1 MAFISEML
9 GKTVADFEGE
19 TIGSLDDLLA
29 VTQSKFSHPLIT
41 GIVVKTSSGKKIIKY

>member
-19 TIGSLDDLLA
+19 SIGSLEDLLGH
-29 VTQSKFSHPLIT
+29 QSD
-41 GIVVKTSSGKKIIKY
+41 KIFPPHDHWNRC